1 MSSVVQQNYEAL
13 RSRAEAGWKAL
24 ENAQLPRIL
33 VQLAGCGMSVG
44 ADRTYEA
51 VQREVGRRG
60 VAASVER
67 VGCIGMCYLE
77 PIVEVQLPGG
87 PRVLYGNVT
96 ADRVPDLVQSV
107 VQAGK
112 HRPDWAFGVRADQAL
127 DGIPTL
133 MEIPFYSLQRR
144 QIMRYH
150 GLLDPENVDH
160 YIAQGGYSQFVK
172 ALTSMTKEQILK
184 EVGDSGLVGRG
195 GAAFPTARKWETAM
209 KAPATPKY
217 MFCNAEEGEP
227 AIYKDRRILESD
239 PHSVLEGMLI
249 AAFVIGV
256 GKGYVYIGGE
266 HHLAAHRTR
275 IAIEQMYQNGL
286 LGKNILGS
294 DLSVDMEVRVGA
306 GSYAVGESSAMMSS
320 LEGRRG
326 MPRPKLVRSAEKGV
340 WAKPTNMNNVETY
353 ANVPYI
359 LEVGPAEYA
368 KVGTARS
375 KGTKLFAP
383 SGHIKYGGLVELP
396 FGVPLRHIVF
406 DVCGGMRDGRR
417 FKFAQPAGPTGAP
430 MPESQLDVPM
440 SNEDTAAAGTV
451 VGSGGLVVFD
461 DSVCV
466 VDMGIYMIAFNSI
479 ESCTR
484 CTTCRIGTA
493 RLTDIFNRWS
503 RGEGQLEDFDTVR
516 WLGPIMIETT
526 LCGLGQAAPVP
537 LVAIV
542 DHFREELEAH
552 ILEHRCPTGVC
563 QALVHGRASRERIED
578 HKVLKISVGT

>member
-1 MSSVVQQNYEAL
+1 MSSVVQQNYDGL
-13 RSRAEAGWKAL
+13 RARAEAAWKEL
-24 ENAQLPRIL
+24 ENAKVPRVL

-44 ADRTYEA
+44 ADQTYGE
-51 VQREVGRRG
+51 VQREVARRG
-60 VAASVER
+60 IAASVER
-67 VGCIGMCYLE
+67 VGCNGMCYME

-96 ADRVPDLVQSV
+96 ADRVVELVQTV
-107 VQAGK
+107 VAAGK
-112 HRPDWAFGVRADQAL
+112 HRADWAFGVAADQGV
-127 DGIPTL
+127 DGIPAL
-133 MEIPFYSLQRR
+133 KEIPFFGLQKRNV
-144 QIMRYH
+144 MRYH
-150 GLLDPENVDH
+150 GVIDPENIDH
-160 YIAQGGYSQFVK
+160 YIAHGGYSQFVK
-172 ALTSMTKEQILK
+172 ALTSMKKEEILK

-209 KAPATPKY
+209 KAPASPKY

-249 AAFVIGV
+249 AAIVIGV
-256 GKGYVYIGGE
+256 DKGYVYIGGE
-266 HHLAAHRTR
+266 HHLAAHRAR
-275 IAIEQMYQNGL
+275 VAIQQMYDNGL

-294 DLSVDMEVRVGA
+294 DLSVEMEVRVGA

-353 ANVPYI
+353 ANVPLI
-359 LEVGPAEYA
+359 LEVGAAEYA
-368 KVGTARS
+368 KVGTAKS

-396 FGVPLRHIVF
+396 FGTPLRQIVF
-406 DVCGGMRDGRR
+406 DVCGGMRDGRN

-430 MPESQLDVPM
+430 MPASQLDTPM
-440 SNEDTAAAGTV
+440 SNEDTQAVGTV
-451 VGSGGLVVFD
+451 VGSGGLVIFD

-466 VDMGIYMIAFNSI
+466 VDLGIYMIAFNSI

-493 RLTDIFNRWS
+493 RLTDIFHRWS
-503 RGEGQLEDFDTVR
+503 RGEGQLEDFDTIR

-537 LVAIV
+537 MVAMV

-552 ILEHRCPTGVC
+552 ILEHRCPAHVC
-563 QALVHGRASRERIED
+563 TALEQKAGARERIAD

>member
-1 MSSVVQQNYEAL
+1 MNVETVQQNYAAL
-13 RSRAEAGWKAL
+13 RARAEAGWRAL
-24 ENAQLPRIL
+24 ENAQVPRIL
-33 VQLAGCGMSVG
+33 VQLAGCGISVG
-44 ADRTYEA
+44 ADRVYGALE
-51 VQREVGRRG
+51 REVGRRG

-67 VGCIGMCYLE
+67 VGCNGMCYME

-87 PRVLYGNVT
+87 PRVLYGQVT
-96 ADRVPDLVQSV
+96 IDRVPELVQTV

-112 HRPDWAFGVRADQAL
+112 HRPDWAFGVVGDQGV
-127 DGIPTL
+127 DGIPAL
-133 MEIPFYSLQRR
+133 KDVPYFGNQVRHVMAL
-144 QIMRYH
+144 H
-150 GLLDPENVDH
+150 GVIDPENLDH
-160 YIAQGGYSQFVK
+160 YIAHGGYAAFVK
-172 ALTSMTKEQILK
+172 ALTSMTREEILA
-184 EVGDSGLVGRG
+184 EVNASGLVGRG
-195 GAAFPTARKWETAM
+195 GAAFPTGRKWETAM
-209 KAPATPKY
+209 KTPATPKY

-249 AAFVIGV
+249 AAIVIGV
-256 GKGYVYIGGE
+256 DKGYVYVGGE
-266 HHLAAHRTR
+266 HHLAAHRSEV
-275 IAIEQMYQNGL
+275 AIQQLYQNGL

-294 DLSVDMEVRVGA
+294 DFSLEMEVRVGA

-320 LEGRRG
+320 LEGKRG

-353 ANVPYI
+353 ANVPRI
-359 LEVGPAEYA
+359 IRDGGAEFA
-368 KVGTARS
+368 KLGTAKS

-383 SGHIKYGGLVELP
+383 SGHIKYTGLIEVP

-406 DVCGGMRDGRR
+406 DICGGMRTGRK
-417 FKFAQPAGPTGAP
+417 FKAAQPAGPTGAT

-451 VGSGGLVVFD
+451 LGSGGLVVFD
-461 DSVCV
+461 DSVCI
-466 VDMGIYMIAFNSI
+466 VDFGIYMMQFNAI

-493 RLTDIFNRWS
+493 RLTDTFNRWS
-503 RGEGQLEDFDTVR
+503 RGEGQLEDFDTIR
-516 WLGPIMIETT
+516 WLGPVMIETT

-537 LVAIV
+537 AISIV

-552 ILEHRCPTGVC
+552 ILDHRCPAGVC
-563 QALVHGRASRERIED
+563 EALVHGREARERIEEA
-578 HKVLKISVGT
+578 KVIKISV